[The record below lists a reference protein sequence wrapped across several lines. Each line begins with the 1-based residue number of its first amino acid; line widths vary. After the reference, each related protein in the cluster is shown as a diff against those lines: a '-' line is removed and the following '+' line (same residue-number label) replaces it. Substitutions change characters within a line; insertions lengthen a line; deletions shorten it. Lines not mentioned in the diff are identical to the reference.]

1 VIVAFSD
8 GANALYTIL
17 STFNLIVLVAVILLF
32 LYIVVVG
39 VFGTAHQGN
48 TLRDQGAAGL
58 FLC

>member
-1 VIVAFSD
+1 MVAFSD

-32 LYIVVVG
+32 LYIVDVG
-39 VFGTAHQGN
+39 VFGTAHQSN
-48 TLRDQGAAGL
+48 TLRNQGAAGL